1 MHLRDTMSGM
11 DGRWIA
17 PVGVLLAVLAVDV
30 WVYTEARSRRAR
42 GQSVVATVG
51 PVTLSTPEQWLL
63 GCLVLWIFV
72 LPLYLVAR
80 NA

>member
-1 MHLRDTMSGM
+1 M

-17 PVGVLLAVLAVDV
+17 PLVLLLAVVTVDV
-30 WVYTEARSRRAR
+30 WVYAEARSRQTH
-42 GQSVVATVG
+42 GKSVVATVG
-51 PVTLSTPEQWLL
+51 PVTFSTPEQWLL